1 MEKTAPPNFDKEIIQ
16 AIKDIPPALNKLTG
30 TLQEV
35 PKQTELAK
43 VVWWDG
49 ALHGCSCTLIVTV
62 ILVTLINT
70 RRHQ

>member
-30 TLQEV
+30 TLQDV

-43 VVWWDG
+43 AVWWDG
-49 ALHGCSCTLIVTV
+49 ALHGCSCTLVITI
-62 ILVTLINT
+62 ILVSLL
-70 RRHQ
+70 RGRPG